1 MEKKAI
7 AFSVFLGLL
16 ITVATYFLYNSYVIG
31 EFPNVRFV
39 SIPLI
44 GVGYWGFPL
53 PWLKQIVYP
62 GATKEIIW
70 SHFIIDLL
78 FWIAVVFVA
87 KLFYL
92 THIKGVK
99 LKRPRRAKRRK
110 RKPKRKRRPRR
121 RTRRSRR
128 R

>member
-1 MEKKAI
+1 MEKKMI
-7 AFSVFLGLL
+7 AFSVLLGLA
-16 ITVATYFLYNSYVIG
+16 ITVVTSFFANTCVIG

-87 KLFYL
+87 KLFYFK
-92 THIKGVK
+92 TIKK
-99 LKRPRRAKRRK
+99 
-110 RKPKRKRRPRR
+110 KPKRKARKARRRKKPRR

>member
-1 MEKKAI
+1 MERKMVVCT
-7 AFSVFLGLL
+7 VFLGLL
-16 ITVATYFLYNSYVIG
+16 ITAATAAVVNTWIIG

-44 GVGYWGFPL
+44 GVGYWGMPL

-62 GATKEIIW
+62 GAPKEIIW

-87 KLFYL
+87 KAFYI
-92 THIKGVK
+92 TGIKGEK
-99 LKRPRRAKRRK
+99 LMRAKKAKRRK

-121 RTRRSRR
+121 ARRSRR